1 MANGTKEKLKLT
13 SPWVTLYKEM
23 QELFGEDPDITISFD
38 NDIPCVKLRVQGA
51 VKAEALMKIL
61 PESKT
66 FGNIECKIIVIPAKE
81 DEEDILN
88 TYRNAFTG
96 NPVFDSVQKID
107 DFAGTAYN
115 YVIFRKGVA
124 QFYNDNI
131 ADVDSK
137 TSMLYQDI
145 AKEVF
150 EPEAGVFFCTSKY
163 RFGSCTC
170 KSEIGDCD
178 LVGNLFDGD

>member
-1 MANGTKEKLKLT
+1 MANGTNGTLKLA

-23 QELFGEDPDITISFD
+23 QQFFMEDPDIAIRFD
-38 NDIPCVKLRVQGA
+38 EDMPCVILRVQGA
-51 VKAEALMKIL
+51 VKAEALRKLL

-66 FGNIECKIIVIPAKE
+66 FGNVECKIMVIPANE

-88 TYRNAFTG
+88 TYCNAFTG

-115 YVIFRKGVA
+115 YVIFRKDVA

-131 ADVDSK
+131 ADIDHK

-150 EPEAGVFFCTSKY
+150 EPVAGVFFCTSAYSYPTDAY
-163 RFGSCTC
+163 RSDMGCC
-170 KSEIGDCD
+170 KEEC
-178 LVGNLFDGD
+178 

>member
-1 MANGTKEKLKLT
+1 MAKENLKL
-13 SPWVTLYKEM
+13 SSSWVTFYKEM
-23 QELFGEDPDITISFD
+23 EELFGEDPDITISFD

-61 PESKT
+61 PESKV
-66 FGNIECKIIVIPAKE
+66 FGNVECKIMVIPANE

-88 TYRNAFTG
+88 TYRNAFAG
-96 NPVFDSVQKID
+96 NPVFDSACKVE
-107 DFAGTAYN
+107 DFAGTPYN
-115 YVIFRKGVA
+115 YVIFRKDVA
-124 QFYNDNI
+124 QFYNDNT
-131 ADVDSK
+131 ADIDSK

-150 EPEAGVFFCTSKY
+150 DPEPGVFFCTSKC

-170 KSEIGDCD
+170 KSEIGACD
-178 LVGNLFDGD
+178 LVEDI

>member
-1 MANGTKEKLKLT
+1 MANGTKEKLKLS
-13 SPWVTLYKEM
+13 SPWVTFYKEM
-23 QELFGEDPDITISFD
+23 QELFGEDQDIAIRFD
-38 NDIPCVKLRVQGA
+38 EDMPCVTLRVQGD
-51 VKAEALMKIL
+51 VKAEALRKLL

-66 FGNIECKIIVIPAKE
+66 FGNVECKIMVVPE
-81 DEEDILN
+81 NDDEEYILN
-88 TYRNAFTG
+88 TYRNAFAG
-96 NPVFDSVQKID
+96 NPVFDSAEQIE
-107 DFAGTAYN
+107 DFITGTVYN
-115 YVIFRKGVA
+115 YVIFRKDVA

-163 RFGSCTC
+163 SYPSYTC
-170 KSEIGDCD
+170 RSVMECKEEC
-178 LVGNLFDGD
+178 